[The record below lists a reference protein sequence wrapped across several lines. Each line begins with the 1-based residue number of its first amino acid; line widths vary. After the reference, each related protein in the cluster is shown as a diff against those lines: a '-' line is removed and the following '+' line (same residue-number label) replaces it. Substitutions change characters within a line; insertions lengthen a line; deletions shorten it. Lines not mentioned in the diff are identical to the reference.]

1 MINYQFMIMGGV
13 GDLYLNSINAKKTAV
28 PNNVKLFGTVDTS
41 LRDIIYKA
49 ADIAINPMFSG
60 SGTNIK
66 MFDYMAAGLPT
77 ITTAVGAR
85 GIDNFNDA
93 FIICEAHDLVE
104 YIKMVFESKEIYEK
118 MSRNGRKL
126 VENCFDWKAI
136 TDQAYNLIQ
145 TRIDG

>member
-1 MINYQFMIMGGV
+1 MDGKRTILFVGSGYKPNVEALDFIVMHLSRKMINYQFMIMGGV

-77 ITTAVGAR
+77 ITTLIGAR
-85 GIDNFNDA
+85 GIDNIN
-93 FIICEAHDLVE
+93 
-104 YIKMVFESKEIYEK
+104 
-118 MSRNGRKL
+118 
-126 VENCFDWKAI
+126 
-136 TDQAYNLIQ
+136 
-145 TRIDG
+145 